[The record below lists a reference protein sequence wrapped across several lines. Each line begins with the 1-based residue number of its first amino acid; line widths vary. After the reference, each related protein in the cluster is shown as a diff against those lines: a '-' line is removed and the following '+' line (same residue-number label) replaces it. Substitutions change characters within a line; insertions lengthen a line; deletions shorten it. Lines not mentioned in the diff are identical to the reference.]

1 HNMRTLGSM
10 RPDKQRRIAR
20 ETLEIHAPI
29 ANRLG
34 LHAVY
39 RELQDMSFHAMHPM
53 RYRVLERAM
62 KSARGNRRE
71 VVGKITEAIRTRLPE
86 RGIE

>member
-1 HNMRTLGSM
+1 
-10 RPDKQRRIAR
+10 KQRRIAR

-86 RGIE
+86 RGIEADVFG

>member
-1 HNMRTLGSM
+1 
-10 RPDKQRRIAR
+10 
-20 ETLEIHAPI
+20 
-29 ANRLG
+29 
-34 LHAVY
+34 
-39 RELQDMSFHAMHPM
+39 M

-86 RGIE
+86 RGIEADVFGREKSLYSIFRKMRDKHLTFSQVLDIYGFRVVVKDVAAC